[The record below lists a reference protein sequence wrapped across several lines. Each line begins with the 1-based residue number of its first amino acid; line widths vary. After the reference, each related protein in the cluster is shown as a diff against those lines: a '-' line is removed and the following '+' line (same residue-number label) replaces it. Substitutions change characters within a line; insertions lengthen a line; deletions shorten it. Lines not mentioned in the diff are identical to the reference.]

1 MCHEFPPLP
10 PQPIM
15 SPGRRGWPNIWL
27 RRVLTASGVGA
38 GGAAWEGVL
47 DGLEADSPVFGV
59 CATLR
64 APSLLNETSLEQSA
78 ADQVPQQV
86 GRLPLLY
93 FSMLIK

>member
-1 MCHEFPPLP
+1 ME
-10 PQPIM
+10 
-15 SPGRRGWPNIWL
+15 SE
-27 RRVLTASGVGA
+27 SG
-38 GGAAWEGVL
+38 GGAAWEGAL